1 MSGLTLGLLSLD
13 RLDLEV
19 MLRTGNKKQ
28 QKFAKRLFPM
38 VEQPHWVLS
47 TLVITNTVG
56 KRRRHI
62 LGSEGRIKESPAL
75 AAATAD

>member
-38 VEQPHWVLS
+38 VQNPHWVLAA
-47 TLVITNTVG
+47 LVITNT
-56 KRRRHI
+56 
-62 LGSEGRIKESPAL
+62 LGALTAIK
-75 AAATAD
+75 T